1 MTCPY
6 CALRVHF
13 DYDSSMDH
21 VYMDADPNDP
31 KQVYSFYTGYCPS
44 CQNVLIIKRNGQK
57 VKAGK
62 SNENIIEEDESSTD
76 IVFPKTAI
84 RQPLPADVPI
94 QYVEDYNEAA
104 LLVGLSPK
112 ASAALSR
119 RALQRLLHEHL
130 HIKEKNLDQEIKK
143 LLDTGNV
150 PSYIAEA
157 VDAVRTVGNFAAHPI
172 KNERTGEIADVEPG
186 EAEWLLEVLEGL
198 YDHYFVKPAQLKARR
213 AALDAKLI
221 AHGKPTLK

>member
-62 SNENIIEEDESSTD
+62 SNENIMSLITKTFQATHCFDH
-76 IVFPKTAI
+76 IAFP
-84 RQPLPADVPI
+84 
-94 QYVEDYNEAA
+94 
-104 LLVGLSPK
+104 
-112 ASAALSR
+112 
-119 RALQRLLHEHL
+119 QRL
-130 HIKEKNLDQEIKK
+130 
-143 LLDTGNV
+143 
-150 PSYIAEA
+150 
-157 VDAVRTVGNFAAHPI
+157 
-172 KNERTGEIADVEPG
+172 
-186 EAEWLLEVLEGL
+186 
-198 YDHYFVKPAQLKARR
+198 
-213 AALDAKLI
+213 
-221 AHGKPTLK
+221 